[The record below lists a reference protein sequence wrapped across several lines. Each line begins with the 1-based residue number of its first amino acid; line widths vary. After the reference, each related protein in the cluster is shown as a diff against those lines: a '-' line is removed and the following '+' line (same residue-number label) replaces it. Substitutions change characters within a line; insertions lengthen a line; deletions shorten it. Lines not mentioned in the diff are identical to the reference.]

1 MRAVHSGGSSIGQKV
16 GKIRGTWTP
25 MNEYWQVQIDNNGAW
40 LTVSTLPAQD
50 TQKLLIELRSQKIA
64 FPNKRV
70 RAVDSA
76 GRLVDLL
83 P

>member
-1 MRAVHSGGSSIGQKV
+1 M
-16 GKIRGTWTP
+16 
-25 MNEYWQVQIDNNGAW
+25 QVDNNGTWRTA
-40 LTVSTLPAQD
+40 TVLPAQD
-50 TQKLLIELRSQKIA
+50 TQKLLIELKSQKTA
-64 FPNKRV
+64 SPNKRV

>member
-1 MRAVHSGGSSIGQKV
+1 MSECWHV
-16 GKIRGTWTP
+16 
-25 MNEYWQVQIDNNGAW
+25 QVDNNGAW

-50 TQKLLIELRSQKIA
+50 TQKLLMELKSQKTA